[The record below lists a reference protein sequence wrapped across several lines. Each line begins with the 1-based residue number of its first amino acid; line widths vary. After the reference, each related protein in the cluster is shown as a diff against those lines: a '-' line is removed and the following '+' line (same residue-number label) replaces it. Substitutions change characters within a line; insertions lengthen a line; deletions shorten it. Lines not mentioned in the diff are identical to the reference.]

1 MHVEA
6 VLAII
11 VSTVLIA
18 IGVVH
23 LYWMIGGRKG
33 MAIALPSRRDDSGK
47 PLFKPGRFE
56 IGAVIVLFW
65 AAALL
70 VLMYADVIP
79 VIGPPRLPRLAA
91 WALVIVFAI
100 RAIGEF
106 HYLGLF
112 KRYRTSPFGRLDT
125 YVYSPLCLVVSGLT
139 WWMIGVS

>member
-1 MHVEA
+1 MQV
-6 VLAII
+6 VLAVIL
-11 VSTVLIA
+11 SALLIA

-23 LYWMIGGRKG
+23 LYWMLGGRKG
-33 MAIALPSRRDDSGK
+33 MSIALPSHGDGSGK

-79 VIGPPRLPRLAA
+79 AIGPPRLPRLAA

-125 YVYSPLCLVVSGLT
+125 YVYSPLCLVMSGLT